1 MWVFTKAFDNCVVRV
16 ILAMVLI
23 YCIMAS
29 HWLIFVVCAIFAGSM
44 LLYDAYR
51 KEQKELEQTEA
62 TAPEQEKPNNPLDDF
77 DKL

>member
-1 MWVFTKAFDNCVVRV
+1 MRCPVNSLPGAYLF
-16 ILAMVLI
+16 
-23 YCIMAS
+23 IMAS

-62 TAPEQEKPNNPLDDF
+62 TEPEQEKTKNPLDDF

>member
-16 ILAMVLI
+16 ILALVLI

-29 HWLIFVVCAIFAGSM
+29 HWLIFVVCAIFAGSL
-44 LLYDAYR
+44 LLYDAYM
-51 KEQKELEQTEA
+51 KEQKELEQTEE
-62 TAPEQEKPNNPLDDF
+62 TEPEQENPKNPLDDF

>member
-16 ILAMVLI
+16 ILALVLI

-29 HWLIFVVCAIFAGSM
+29 HWLIFVVCAIFAGSL
-44 LLYDAYR
+44 LLYDAYM
-51 KEQKELEQTEA
+51 KEQNELEQTEA
-62 TAPEQEKPNNPLDDF
+62 TAAEQEKPKNPNDDF

>member
-16 ILAMVLI
+16 ILALVLI

-29 HWLIFVVCAIFAGSM
+29 HWLILVVSAIFAGSL

-51 KEQKELEQTEA
+51 KEQKELEQTEE
-62 TAPEQEKPNNPLDDF
+62 TAPEQEKPKNPMDDF
-77 DKL
+77 DQL